1 MTAPRRI
8 CVVTGS
14 RAEYGLLY
22 WLMKD
27 IAADPALRLQVAVT
41 GMHLSPRFGHTV
53 DVVAR
58 DGFTIDA
65 QVPFDLE
72 DARPAAI
79 ARATGLALAGFVDAY
94 ERLAPEIVVVLGDR
108 FEILA
113 AAEAAAL
120 MHLPL
125 AHIHGGELT
134 EGMLDDA
141 IRHAITKMAQLHFPA
156 ADAYARR
163 LVQMGEAPE
172 RVFMVG
178 APGLDHLTR
187 TPLLD
192 RPQLEER
199 LGFALSGGPLLLV
212 TYHPT
217 TLGHD
222 HAWAADQLVQALEQV
237 PDARIILTGVNADPG
252 NRPMRER
259 FERFAAENPGRV
271 LIRESLGQQ
280 NYLSTMRLA
289 DAVVGNSSSGLI
301 EAPALRVP
309 TINIGSRQDG
319 RLKAASV
326 VDCAENAG
334 AIAAALA
341 GVLNPAFRAALP
353 AELSLYG
360 QGESSRRI
368 KDILASVPLDQLLVK
383 RFHDL

>member
-1 MTAPRRI
+1 MTRPRRI

-22 WLMKD
+22 WLMRD
-27 IAADPALRLQVAVT
+27 VAADPALALQVAVT

-53 DVVAR
+53 DAVAR

-65 QVPFDLE
+65 RIPFDLE
-72 DARPAAI
+72 DASPAAI
-79 ARATGLALAGFVDAY
+79 ARQTGLAMAGFVDAFQS
-94 ERLAPEIVVVLGDR
+94 LAPDVVVVLGDR

-113 AAEAAAL
+113 AAQAAAL
-120 MHLPL
+120 MRLPL

-134 EGMLDDA
+134 EGMLDDS
-141 IRHAITKMAQLHFPA
+141 IRHAISKMAHLHFPA
-156 ADAYARR
+156 AESYARR
-163 LVQMGEAPE
+163 LERMGEMPE

-178 APGLDHLTR
+178 APGLDHITR
-187 TPLLD
+187 TPLLE
-192 RPQLEER
+192 RAALEER
-199 LGFALSGGPLLLV
+199 LSFSLRGGPLLLV

-217 TLGHD
+217 TLGRD
-222 HAWAADQLVQALEQV
+222 HGWAADQLVQALRGV
-237 PDARIILTGVNADPG
+237 AGARIVLTGVNADPG

-259 FERFAAENPGRV
+259 FERFAAELPGQV

-280 NYLSTMRLA
+280 NYLSLMRVA

-301 EAPALRVP
+301 EAPAFRVP
-309 TINIGSRQDG
+309 TVNIGSRQDG

-326 VDCAENAG
+326 ADCAEDQA

-341 GVLNPAFRAALP
+341 RVLDPAFRTALP

-360 QGESSRRI
+360 MGDASRRI
-368 KDILASVPLDQLLVK
+368 KQVLAEVPLDGLLVK
-383 RFHDL
+383 RFHDC

>member
-1 MTAPRRI
+1 
-8 CVVTGS
+8 
-14 RAEYGLLY
+14 
-22 WLMKD
+22 MKD
-27 IAADPALRLQVAVT
+27 IAADPALRLQVAAT
-41 GMHLSPRFGHTV
+41 GMHLSHRFGHTV
-53 DVVAR
+53 DVIAR
-58 DGFTIDA
+58 DGFAVDA
-65 QVPFDLE
+65 RIPFDLE
-72 DARPAAI
+72 DSTPAAI
-79 ARATGLALAGFVDAY
+79 ARQTGLAMAGFVDAFAA
-94 ERLAPEIVVVLGDR
+94 LAPDVVVVLGDR

-141 IRHAITKMAQLHFPA
+141 IRHAISKMAHLHFPA

-163 LVQMGEAPE
+163 LMQMGESPE
-172 RVFMVG
+172 RIHMVG

-187 TPLLD
+187 TPLLT
-192 RPQLEER
+192 RAELEER
-199 LGFALSGGPLLLV
+199 LGFSLSGGPLLLV

-222 HAWAADQLVQALEQV
+222 HAWAADQLVRALQGV
-237 PDARIILTGVNADPG
+237 PDARIVLTGVNADPG

-259 FERFAAENPGRV
+259 FERFAAETPGRV

-301 EAPALRVP
+301 EAPAVRVP

-326 VDCAENAG
+326 VDCGEDAA
-334 AIAAALA
+334 AIASAIAH
-341 GVLNPAFRAALP
+341 VLDPAFRAALP

-360 QGESSRRI
+360 QGDASRRI
-368 KDILASVPLDQLLVK
+368 KDVLASAPLDKLLVK